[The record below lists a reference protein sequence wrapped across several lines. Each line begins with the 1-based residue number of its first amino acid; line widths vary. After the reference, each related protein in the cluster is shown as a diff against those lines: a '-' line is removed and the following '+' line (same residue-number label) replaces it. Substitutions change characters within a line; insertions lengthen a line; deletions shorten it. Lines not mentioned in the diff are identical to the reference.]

1 MSRCLEEKPLID
13 EVFFILVR
21 RVNSALFVVLLSNVD
36 ENSARLPKWHGQKS
50 EQLVRDGDGVPDYKV
65 VIVMV
70 NEDGD
75 TTVGVELGEFRTLL
89 LIFLEIEEHRLVCEV
104 QFLEDVSDFPV
115 TNRSEPCRLVMKMK
129 TNTIR
134 LDQAGSRE

>member
-1 MSRCLEEKPLID
+1 M
-13 EVFFILVR
+13 VR
-21 RVNSALFVVLLSNVD
+21 N
-36 ENSARLPKWHGQKS
+36 
-50 EQLVRDGDGVPDYKV
+50 GDGVPDYEV

-115 TNRSEPCRLVMKMK
+115 ANQSEPCRLMMKMK